1 MKVVKEIIIL
11 LLVCLIT
18 MLLLA
23 VIFYNYLPARKI
35 IPEVATYK
43 ASDTVTEL
51 LADNIDNTD
60 NDVLLTYEGGEYE
73 VTKSDLKNY
82 ESVKEYVPGKS
93 NPFAKVATDNNSNTN
108 SSNGSGTATNE
119 NSNNT
124 TDNKSTNTKD
134 KNDSNA
140 KDKNDSNA
148 KDKNFES
155 TKDKNTNGN

>member
-11 LLVCLIT
+11 LLVCLVT

-23 VIFYNYLPARKI
+23 VVFYNYLPARKI
-35 IPEVATYK
+35 VPEVVTYK

-51 LADNIDNTD
+51 LADNIDSTD

-82 ESVKEYVPGKS
+82 ENIKKYVPGKS
-93 NPFAKVATDNNSNTN
+93 NPFAKVETSDNSGN
-108 SSNGSGTATNE
+108 SSNNSSSSTSGNATND

-124 TDNKSTNTKD
+124 KDNTTSG
-134 KNDSNA
+134 
-140 KDKNDSNA
+140 
-148 KDKNFES
+148 
-155 TKDKNTNGN
+155 TKDKNTTSSNEKDFQGTKEKSNEGK

>member
-1 MKVVKEIIIL
+1 MKVVKEFIIL

-82 ESVKEYVPGKS
+82 ESVKKYVPGKS

-108 SSNGSGTATNE
+108 SSNGSGTATKGDATND

-124 TDNKSTNTKD
+124 KDNKPT
-134 KNDSNA
+134 
-140 KDKNDSNA
+140 
-148 KDKNFES
+148 
-155 TKDKNTNGN
+155 NTNGKNSSSTEDKNYEGTKEKNTDGK

>member
-11 LLVCLIT
+11 LLVCLVT

-82 ESVKEYVPGKS
+82 ESVKKYVPGKS
-93 NPFAKVATDNNSNTN
+93 NPFAKVATDDNSNT
-108 SSNGSGTATNE
+108 SSNGSGTATKGNATND

-124 TDNKSTNTKD
+124 KDNKSTNTNDKNISNTDDKNSQDTKDEYIKD
-134 KNDSNA
+134 KG
-140 KDKNDSNA
+140 
-148 KDKNFES
+148 
-155 TKDKNTNGN
+155 TK

>member
-60 NDVLLTYEGGEYE
+60 NNVLLTYEGGEYE

-82 ESVKEYVPGKS
+82 ESVKKYVPGKS

-134 KNDSNA
+134 KNNSNA

-155 TKDKNTNGN
+155 TKDKNTNGK